1 MGRRGGARADSG
13 SWDTILRDKR
23 QSPGGTPSAERAESS
38 GSSIMEEKQIL
49 CVGLV
54 ALDIISVMDKYPEE
68 DTDSR

>member
-1 MGRRGGARADSG
+1 
-13 SWDTILRDKR
+13 
-23 QSPGGTPSAERAESS
+23 
-38 GSSIMEEKQIL
+38 MEEKQIL